1 MMVMM
6 NKVIVT
12 FMTVLVFFSISLL
25 VIPGVAIL
33 GGVTWK
39 NIIKPIYEKITDPG
53 PLYINDPRCCR

>member
-1 MMVMM
+1 MVMM

-33 GGVTWK
+33 GGVTWSK
-39 NIIKPIYEKITDPG
+39 VIKPIYEKITDPG

>member
-6 NKVIVT
+6 NKVIIT
-12 FMTVLVFFSISLL
+12 IMTVLVFFSISLL